1 MNNLDIF
8 ILVVVAISALIAL
21 NRGLLKEVLSIIGW
35 SLSVVAIVVMLPIVE
50 PFMYKYIDNDIFA
63 VIVSSI
69 LIIVVFFVV
78 WIIITSQIINKI
90 RSSKLSTIDRLLGLF
105 FGIVR
110 ACILIILFNILAGW
124 MLPPDEQPDLFKES
138 KYYQLAGDFA
148 EPIEKMLPQELFESV
163 KEQQEAVAKEEE
175 KSKEESVLSEDMNN
189 LFDKL
194 LQPKVEKK
202 KSKEDE
208 EKASEG
214 YNKSEQKS
222 LDRLIEL
229 SIE

>member
-35 SLSVVAIVVMLPIVE
+35 SLSVVAIVVMLPVVE
-50 PFMYKYIDNDIFA
+50 PFMHKYIDNDIFA

-69 LIIVVFFVV
+69 LIIVIFFVI
-78 WIIITSQIINKI
+78 WIIITSQIISKI
-90 RSSKLSTIDRLLGLF
+90 RASKLSAIDRILGLF

-110 ACILIILFNILAGW
+110 ACILVILFNILAGW

-148 EPIEKMLPQELFESV
+148 EPIEKMLPQELFDSV
-163 KEQQEAVAKEEE
+163 KEQQEEKEEE
-175 KSKEESVLSEDMNN
+175 KNEEESVLSEDMNN

-202 KSKEDE
+202 KIGEEE
-208 EKASEG
+208 EKSSEG
-214 YNKSEQKS
+214 YNKSEQNS

>member
-50 PFMYKYIDNDIFA
+50 PFMHKYIDNDIFA

-110 ACILIILFNILAGW
+110 ACILVILFNILAGW

-148 EPIEKMLPQELFESV
+148 EPIEKMLPQELFDSV
-163 KEQQEAVAKEEE
+163 KEQQEEKEEE
-175 KSKEESVLSEDMNN
+175 KNEEESVLSEDMNN

-202 KSKEDE
+202 KIGEEE
-208 EKASEG
+208 EKSSEG
-214 YNKSEQKS
+214 YNKSEQNS

>member
-1 MNNLDIF
+1 
-8 ILVVVAISALIAL
+8 
-21 NRGLLKEVLSIIGW
+21 
-35 SLSVVAIVVMLPIVE
+35 
-50 PFMYKYIDNDIFA
+50 
-63 VIVSSI
+63 
-69 LIIVVFFVV
+69 
-78 WIIITSQIINKI
+78 
-90 RSSKLSTIDRLLGLF
+90 
-105 FGIVR
+105 
-110 ACILIILFNILAGW
+110 
-124 MLPPDEQPDLFKES
+124 
-138 KYYQLAGDFA
+138 
-148 EPIEKMLPQELFESV
+148 
-163 KEQQEAVAKEEE
+163 
-175 KSKEESVLSEDMNN
+175 MNN

>member
-1 MNNLDIF
+1 M
-8 ILVVVAISALIAL
+8 SA
-21 NRGLLKEVLSIIGW
+21 
-35 SLSVVAIVVMLPIVE
+35 
-50 PFMYKYIDNDIFA
+50 
-63 VIVSSI
+63 
-69 LIIVVFFVV
+69 
-78 WIIITSQIINKI
+78 
-90 RSSKLSTIDRLLGLF
+90 IDRVLGLF

-163 KEQQEAVAKEEE
+163 KEQQEEKEEKTE
-175 KSKEESVLSEDMNN
+175 EESVLSENMNN

-194 LQPKVEKK
+194 LQPKVENKK
-202 KSKEDE
+202 NVE
-208 EKASEG
+208 EVEKDSEG
-214 YNKSEQKS
+214 YNKSEQNS

>member
-50 PFMYKYIDNDIFA
+50 PFMHKYIDSDIFT

-69 LIIVVFFVV
+69 LIIVIFFIV
-78 WIIITSQIINKI
+78 WIIITSQIISKI
-90 RSSKLSTIDRLLGLF
+90 RASKLSAIDRVLGLF

-163 KEQQEAVAKEEE
+163 KEQQEEKEEKTE
-175 KSKEESVLSEDMNN
+175 EESVLSEDMNN

-194 LQPKVEKK
+194 LQPKVENKK
-202 KSKEDE
+202 NVE
-208 EKASEG
+208 EVEKDSEG
-214 YNKSEQKS
+214 YNKSEQNS